1 MSGRAAAKASKPAR
15 SRKVSRGWVR
25 FGPGARRWLFIGG
38 FTLALLI
45 GLPLAHALLG
55 DAGAILLGTFAFG
68 FVVGRM
74 TMRR

>member
-1 MSGRAAAKASKPAR
+1 MSGRAAAKATKPSG
-15 SRKVSRGWVR
+15 SRKVSKGRFQ
-25 FGPGARRWLFIGG
+25 FGPVARRWAFVGG